1 MRRFLVAIA
10 LLLGAGSAFAGDG
23 TFYLGAGI
31 SKDKVSDIVNGGT
44 SFPDIDNTAWKVFLG
59 VRPLSVIA
67 FEADYLDLG
76 SQTSTFVI
84 SSDHAD
90 AKAFAGFAVGFLPI
104 PVPFLDV
111 FGKAGIARWTLD
123 GSSITALV
131 PGSFSTHGTDFAWGV
146 GTQVHFGNFGARLE
160 YENFRIPNTNGA
172 NVVSLDVYLNIS

>member
-1 MRRFLVAIA
+1 MRSVLLAIA
-10 LLLGAGSAFAGDG
+10 VLLGTGSAFADDG

-44 SFPDIDNTAWKVFLG
+44 SFPDIDSTAWKVYIG

-67 FEADYLDLG
+67 FEADYLNLG

-90 AKAFAGFAVGFLPI
+90 AKAFAGYAVGFLPI

-111 FGKAGIARWTLD
+111 FGKAGLARWTLD
-123 GSSITALV
+123 GSSITSLV
-131 PGSFSTHGTDFAWGV
+131 PGSFSTNGTDFAWGV

-160 YENFRIPNTNGA
+160 YESFRIPNTDGA
-172 NVVSLDVYLNIS
+172 HIVSLDAYLNIF